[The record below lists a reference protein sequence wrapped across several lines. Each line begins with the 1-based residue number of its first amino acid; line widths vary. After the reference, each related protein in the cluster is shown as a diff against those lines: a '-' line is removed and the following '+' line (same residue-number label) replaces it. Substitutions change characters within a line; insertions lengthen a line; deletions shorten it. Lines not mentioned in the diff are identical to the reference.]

1 MICDNMISRSEEYE
15 DDYEDDYEGEDC
27 GEDGYCTYSE
37 VTSNLAMVLTTLL
50 AILPATVLAPVLAL
64 R

>member
-37 VTSNLAMVLTTLL
+37 VTSNLARLL
-50 AILPATVLAPVLAL
+50 VSLFLV
-64 R
+64 